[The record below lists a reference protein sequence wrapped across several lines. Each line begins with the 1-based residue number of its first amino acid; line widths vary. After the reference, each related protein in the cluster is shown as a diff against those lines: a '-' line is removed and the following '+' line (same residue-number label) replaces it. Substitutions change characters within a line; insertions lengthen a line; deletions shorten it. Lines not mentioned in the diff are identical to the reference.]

1 MDARIYSMRKILPF
15 IRSLRGNHLSGWG
28 SLMLL
33 FLTNHLCVAQEEHS
47 PLQPDQ
53 GPQLIYKPAQS
64 YTIEDESTFPH
75 YTNVK
80 RSSLPYDN
88 FNQKV
93 LYMERTKQSTLLTV
107 ISHVPL
113 DWTWYQFS
121 HNDMIVDSKTG
132 NQYKLRGLKGG
143 LPVDTCFFIRHQ
155 QGEVVEFTLIFPP
168 LPKSVKTINYI
179 QIPSETRINSVE
191 STRLY
196 NLNVKELLQKEKIYR
211 PRPDGK
217 IIE

>member
-1 MDARIYSMRKILPF
+1 MKSLFQRCKTIPGNSILWGV
-15 IRSLRGNHLSGWG
+15 SWLLLSF
-28 SLMLL
+28 SPL
-33 FLTNHLCVAQEEHS
+33 LCVAQDKKISSEEK
-47 PLQPDQ
+47 
-53 GPQLIYKPAQS
+53 GPQLIYKPTQN

-75 YTNVK
+75 YTGIK

-93 LYMERTKQSTLLTV
+93 LYMERTKEATLLTV

-121 HNDMIVDSKTG
+121 HDDMIVDSKTG
-132 NQYKLRGLKGG
+132 DQYKLRGLKGG

-155 QGEVVEFTLIFPP
+155 QGQVVEFTLIFPP

-179 QIPSETRINSVE
+179 QIPNETRINSGE

-196 NLNVKELLQKEKIYR
+196 HLNVKELLRKEKTYR

-217 IIE
+217 IIK

>member
-1 MDARIYSMRKILPF
+1 MKNKFQCAKTLLKKTLPLCGSLLFTFLPF
-15 IRSLRGNHLSGWG
+15 VPC
-28 SLMLL
+28 
-33 FLTNHLCVAQEEHS
+33 TAQNEAVS
-47 PLQPDQ
+47 ASKQ
-53 GPQLIYKPAQS
+53 GPTLIYKPEKS

-80 RSSLPYDN
+80 LSSLPYDN

-93 LYMERTKQSTLLTV
+93 LYMERTKEATLLTV

-132 NQYKLRGLKGG
+132 DQYKLRGLKGG
-143 LPVDTCFFIRHQ
+143 LPVDTCFYIRHQ
-155 QGEVVEFTLIFPP
+155 QGQVVEFTLIFPP
-168 LPKSVKTINYI
+168 LPKSVKMINYI
-179 QIPSETRINSVE
+179 QIPNETRINSGE

-196 NLNVKELLQKEKIYR
+196 HLNVKELLQKEKIYR
-211 PRPDGK
+211 PRPDGR
-217 IIE
+217 IIK